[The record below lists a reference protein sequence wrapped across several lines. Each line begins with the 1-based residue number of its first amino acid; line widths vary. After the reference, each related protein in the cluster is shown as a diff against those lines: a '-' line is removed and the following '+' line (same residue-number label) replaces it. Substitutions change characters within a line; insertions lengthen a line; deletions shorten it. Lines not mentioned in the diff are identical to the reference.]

1 VDLLPYINTSVEKI
15 RQVALDIN
23 PQIEIFEVSCQNR
36 TGLEPWFAW
45 ILSRVPHY
53 KSA

>member
-1 VDLLPYINTSVEKI
+1 VEKI

-36 TGLEPWFAW
+36 TGLEPWFDW

-53 KSA
+53 KKV